1 MMLKPRDTA
10 WRTGWRPHDCP
21 ASRISPLCG
30 TLLSAERSR
39 TTPNSSHT
47 LFNSCPATHD
57 GEDEFGHVCAF
68 AIWEGDFVPGYIS
81 AHLLFKN
88 ARVPARVLLQLA
100 FSVFV
105 YAEPKEEPS
114 GVPVSGCVWSG
125 SRLLVLRDPNSAL
138 RDSYSKPTH
147 SSIKPWTRS
156 PFLD

>member
-1 MMLKPRDTA
+1 METSWLPGLPHQSSLWDAFVCWEVTHHSQFKSYALQFMSSNA
-10 WRTGWRPHDCP
+10 WRRGWIW
-21 ASRISPLCG
+21 SRLC
-30 TLLSAERSR
+30 L
-39 TTPNSSHT
+39 
-47 LFNSCPATHD
+47 CD
-57 GEDEFGHVCAF
+57 
-68 AIWEGDFVPGYIS
+68 WEGDFVPGYIS

-125 SRLLVLRDPNSAL
+125 SRLLVLQDPNSAL

-147 SSIKPWTRS
+147 SSIKPWTIS